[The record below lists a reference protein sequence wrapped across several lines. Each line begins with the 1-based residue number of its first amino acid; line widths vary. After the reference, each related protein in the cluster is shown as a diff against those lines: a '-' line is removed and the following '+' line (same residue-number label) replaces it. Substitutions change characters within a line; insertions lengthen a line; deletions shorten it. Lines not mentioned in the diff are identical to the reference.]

1 MAKRELLGTVNQVY
15 QDLTLYLSR
24 SQSGLPIKA
33 DMVVQSETDV
43 AFAKKLVGYLKEGSF
58 LPKGRI
64 AENARTILQVFKAGH
79 SGQDV
84 SNLTDLTLRQ
94 VYPASDLVE
103 EMLNLAFPSGL
114 RNLWST
120 RQFDVILQFMSVDT
134 SKVSDVLFYLNEDS
148 ETLNYADKL
157 YNLRNSVS
165 IPEVK
170 KRLPLL
176 DKEFV
181 DSCVRAK
188 ETLDSVR
195 ALIGTAQV
203 DLYNLFTLVKLLEN
217 GIALPIEVYSDLVFN
232 DRFGIFN
239 GQVNLEED
247 I

>member
-1 MAKRELLGTVNQVY
+1 MAKRELLGTVNKIY
-15 QDLTLYLSR
+15 QDLTLYISR
-24 SQSGLPIKA
+24 SRSGLPIKP
-33 DMVVQSETDV
+33 DMVVQSETDE

-103 EMLNLAFPSGL
+103 EKLNLAFPTGL

-148 ETLNYADKL
+148 ETLNYADRL

-176 DKEFV
+176 DTEFV

-217 GIALPIEVYSDLVFN
+217 GIALPVEVYSDLVFN
-232 DRFGIFN
+232 DRLGIFN